1 MCRTPTSRRSTKAA
15 DAAGSQAVN
24 MIPLGRM
31 GQPEDVAN
39 LVAFLVSEDERRIED
54 VAKVIGFLVSEQVR
68 RIAEQNHS
76 DRWR

>member
-1 MCRTPTSRRSTKAA
+1 
-15 DAAGSQAVN
+15 

-31 GQPEDVAN
+31 GQPEDAAN